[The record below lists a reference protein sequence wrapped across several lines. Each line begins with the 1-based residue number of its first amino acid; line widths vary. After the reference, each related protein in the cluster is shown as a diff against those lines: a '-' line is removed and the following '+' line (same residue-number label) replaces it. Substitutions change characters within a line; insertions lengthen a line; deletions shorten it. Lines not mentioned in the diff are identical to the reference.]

1 MQSSLRGTFTFMP
14 SHRRNC
20 CSRASRNYSARHFV
34 CVSARARFSSSEI
47 SSSSSL
53 NCTRKLIAFLSKSL
67 LAFCPCVYRQCTAF
81 QTDPWVLPLSLHY
94 CCSQEIHLFLCNHCP
109 IRGQEWESAWTK
121 GHRDMATVVHPMVV
135 PEPEEDPAFAWTMS
149 QRGGPVGGEEACC
162 YS

>member
-53 NCTRKLIAFLSKSL
+53 NCKRKLIAFLSKSL
-67 LAFCPCVYRQCTAF
+67 LAFCPCVYRQCTDF
-81 QTDPWVLPLSLHY
+81 QTDLWPSISNLPSEESPSAHPSFQPSISMAPSLTPSAQPSGEPSFGDLPSEPY
-94 CCSQEIHLFLCNHCP
+94 ATGPP
-109 IRGQEWESAWTK
+109 I
-121 GHRDMATVVHPMVV
+121 
-135 PEPEEDPAFAWTMS
+135 
-149 QRGGPVGGEEACC
+149 
-162 YS
+162 